1 MMAYSS
7 IARVGSR
14 YSAAAA
20 AEAVAQV
27 WRIQEA

>member
-14 YSAAAA
+14 YSAAAV
-20 AEAVAQV
+20 EAVAQV